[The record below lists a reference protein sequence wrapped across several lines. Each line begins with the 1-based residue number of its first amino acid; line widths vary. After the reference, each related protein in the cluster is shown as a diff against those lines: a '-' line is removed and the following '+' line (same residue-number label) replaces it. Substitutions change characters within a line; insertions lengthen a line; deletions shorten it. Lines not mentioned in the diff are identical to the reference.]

1 MRGEIFLENQ
11 KLQAKKTFKSIGYA
25 LFTMIVLV
33 MVSQVI
39 LIAVLNQ
46 LVPGI
51 EKSPWYIGILVGVP
65 FYLVG
70 TPIFLWMMRKLPDGP
85 KGEAKKLSI
94 KQIVIAF
101 FISMAASYIFN
112 LVGIII
118 NLLIGMI
125 KGSDIL
131 NPLETIGEGTG
142 IIPTIIFIG
151 ILSPIIEEVVF
162 RGVLLDKLRG
172 HGERRA
178 IFFTALSFALFH
190 GNLSQFFYAFALGL
204 IFAYITLR
212 TNTIRYAV
220 LLHILVNIFGSVIMP
235 NLALSGNEILMI
247 LGGLIVIAFIVV
259 GSLLFSSHFKK
270 IKLEDKK
277 DEFDKRLSKRFAYG
291 NPGMILYYIMCS
303 LLFII
308 TIIS

>member
-1 MRGEIFLENQ
+1 M
-11 KLQAKKTFKSIGYA
+11 K
-25 LFTMIVLV
+25 
-33 MVSQVI
+33 
-39 LIAVLNQ
+39 
-46 LVPGI
+46 
-51 EKSPWYIGILVGVP
+51 
-65 FYLVG
+65 
-70 TPIFLWMMRKLPDGP
+70 KLPDGP
-85 KGEAKKLSI
+85 KGEAKKLTI
-94 KQIVIAF
+94 KQMVVIF

-131 NPLETIGEGTG
+131 NPLETMVEGTAL
-142 IIPTIIFIG
+142 IPTIIFIG

-220 LLHILVNIFGSVIMP
+220 LLHILVNIFGTVIMP
-235 NLALSGNEILMI
+235 NLALSGNEILMT
-247 LGGLIVIAFIVV
+247 LGGFIVIAFIVV

-277 DEFDKRLSKRFAYG
+277 DEFDKRLSRRFAYG
-291 NPGMILYYIMCS
+291 NAGMILYYMMCS
-303 LLFII
+303 ILFII
-308 TIIS
+308 TIMS